1 MVAAQPIATLSGS
14 GARRFQF
21 RGNAGEF
28 FRIWIVNLCLSVV
41 TLGLYAPWAK
51 VRALRYFAGNLVVS
65 GSHFDYDADPKRI
78 LVGRLIVGAAVGL
91 YSLANWLYAPL
102 GAAMAVAGFL
112 LFPAAVVR
120 STAFHHRHTL
130 FRGIRFHFHASYAE
144 AFKVLVL
151 GPLFGVLTLGVAL
164 PWWYARRQ
172 AFVVENSRYG
182 TSQLEFDG
190 RTQPYYGVF
199 ARAVGVWLAGAAVVA
214 AVFLLIG
221 RTPSEDPIIETA
233 KMVGVALPMMFAGAF
248 AYGVYQAGFTNLMY
262 RNARIADLRFRSE
275 LQAAPLAWIYISGAV
290 AVVLS
295 LGLLT
300 PWAQVR
306 LARYRASALTLIAA
320 SGLDAFVQGSEPA
333 EGAGA
338 LASEA
343 ADLFDFDLGL

>member
-1 MVAAQPIATLSGS
+1 MVAAQPIATLTST

-51 VRALRYFAGNLVVS
+51 VRTLRYFAANLAVG

-91 YSLANWLYAPL
+91 YSLANWLYQPL
-102 GAAMAVAGFL
+102 GIAMLVAGMF

-130 FRGIRFHFHASYAE
+130 FRGIRFHFHASYAT
-144 AFKVLVL
+144 AFKVLLL
-151 GPLFGVLTLGVAL
+151 GPLFGMITLGLAM

-172 AFVVENSRYG
+172 AFIVENSRFG
-182 TSQLEFDG
+182 TSQFDFDG
-190 RTQPYYGVF
+190 PAGPYYGVF
-199 ARAVGVWLAGAAVVA
+199 ARAVGVWLAGGAAAGALFFLIKAQLPSESEYLPFVA
-214 AVFLLIG
+214 A
-221 RTPSEDPIIETA
+221 A
-233 KMVGVALPMMFAGAF
+233 CALPLVIGGALS
-248 AYGVYQAGFTNLMY
+248 YGISQAGFTNLLY
-262 RNARIADLRFRSE
+262 RNARISDLRFRSE
-275 LQAAPLAWIYISGAV
+275 LQPAPLAWLYVSSGI

-300 PWAQVR
+300 PWAQIR
-306 LARYRASALTLIAA
+306 LARYRASALSLVAP

>member
-1 MVAAQPIATLSGS
+1 MVAAQPIAPLSS
-14 GARRFQF
+14 TAAKSFQF

-41 TLGLYAPWAK
+41 TLGIYAPWAK
-51 VRALRYFAGNLVVS
+51 VRTLRYFAGNLVVS

-78 LVGRLIVGAAVGL
+78 LVGRLMVAAAVGL
-91 YSLANWLYAPL
+91 YSLANWLYPPL
-102 GAAMAVAGFL
+102 GAAMAVVGFL

-130 FRGIRFHFHASYAE
+130 FRGIRFHFHASYGE

-151 GPLFGVLTLGVAL
+151 GPLFGMLTLGAAL

-182 TSQLEFDG
+182 TSKFEFNG
-190 RTQPYYGVF
+190 AAGPYYGVF
-199 ARAVGVWLAGAAVVA
+199 GRMMGVWLAGAAIVG
-214 AVFLLIG
+214 AVFFLFG
-221 RTPSEDPIIETA
+221 RHTSEDPMIEAA
-233 KMVGVALPMMFAGAF
+233 KMVGLVLPLVFAGGL
-248 AYGVYQAGFTNLMY
+248 AYGVAQAGFTNLMY
-262 RNARIADLRFRSE
+262 RNSRIGDLSFRSE
-275 LQAAPLAWIYISGAV
+275 LKPGPLAWIYISSGID
-290 AVVLS
+290 VVLS

-306 LARYRASALTLIAA
+306 LAQYRASALTLVTA
-320 SGLDAFVQGSEPA
+320 SGLDAFVQGSEPE